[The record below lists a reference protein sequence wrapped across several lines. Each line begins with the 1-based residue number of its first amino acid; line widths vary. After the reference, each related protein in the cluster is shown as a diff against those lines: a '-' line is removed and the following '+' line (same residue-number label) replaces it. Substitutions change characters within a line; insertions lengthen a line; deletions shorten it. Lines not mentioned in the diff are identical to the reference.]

1 MSTEALKKS
10 GSKEAKNS
18 KSGFSKWIVD
28 NVIYLVLIL
37 LVVGIVVASPDFLS
51 MTNLI
56 NILSQASSRVIIALG
71 VAGILILAGTDLSAG
86 RMVGLAA
93 VVSASML
100 QASDYA
106 YKMYPHLHELPLF
119 VPIIIAMLATGFI
132 SAISGVI
139 VAKFH
144 VPPFIATLGMMI
156 VVYGTSSIYF
166 DRPPYGAQPIGGLSE
181 KFTTFAQR
189 GIKLGQYEFPYLIFY
204 AIIVSLIIWVIWNK
218 TQLGKNMYAIGGN
231 PEAAKVSGVN
241 VAKNII
247 IIYMIAGLLYGFTGV
262 LEAGRVGSAT
272 NNTGNMYEMD
282 AIAAC
287 VVGGVSLTGGI
298 GTVPGIVTGVLIFQV
313 INYGL
318 AFLGVSPYIQFI
330 VKGLII
336 IVAVAFDMRKHA
348 KKK

>member
-1 MSTEALKKS
+1 MNNQVSQKTTV
-10 GSKEAKNS
+10 
-18 KSGFSKWIVD
+18 SKWLFN
-28 NVIYLVLIL
+28 NVIYVFLIL
-37 LVVGIVVASPDFLS
+37 LVVGIVIASPDFLS
-51 MTNLI
+51 VTNLI
-56 NILSQASSRVIIALG
+56 NILSQSSSRIIIALG
-71 VAGILILAGTDLSAG
+71 MAGILITAGTDLSAG

-93 VVSASML
+93 VVSASLL

-119 VPIIIAMLATGFI
+119 VPILIAMAITGI
-132 SAISGVI
+132 IGVLNGVI
-139 VAKFH
+139 VSKFH

-156 VVYGTSSIYF
+156 GVYGITSIYF
-166 DRPPYGAQPIGGLSE
+166 DRPPYGAQPIGGLSQ

-189 GIKLGQYEFPYLIFY
+189 GIPIGQYEIPYLVLY
-204 AIIVSLIIWVIWNK
+204 AIIVTAIIWVVWNK
-218 TQLGKNMYAIGGN
+218 TTLGKNMYAIGGN

-241 VAKNII
+241 VARNII
-247 IIYMIAGLLYGFTGV
+247 IIYMIAGILYGFSGT

-272 NNTGNMYEMD
+272 NNTGNMYELD

-287 VVGGVSLTGGI
+287 VVGGVSLSGGI
-298 GTVPGIVTGVLIFQV
+298 GTVPGVITGVLIFQI

-330 VKGLII
+330 VKGAII

>member
-1 MSTEALKKS
+1 MNTQASKKS
-10 GSKEAKNS
+10 SISK
-18 KSGFSKWIVD
+18 FIVD
-28 NVIYLVLIL
+28 YLIYIVLVL
-37 LVVGIVVASPDFLS
+37 LVIGIVIASPDFLS
-51 MTNLI
+51 VTNLI
-56 NILSQASSRVIIALG
+56 NILSQSSSRIIIALG
-71 VAGILILAGTDLSAG
+71 VAGILITAGTDLSAG

-93 VVSASML
+93 VISASML

-106 YKMYPHLHELPLF
+106 YKMYPNLAELPLI
-119 VPIIIAMLATGFI
+119 VPILIAMIATGIMGALNGFI
-132 SAISGVI
+132 VS
-139 VAKFH
+139 KFH

-156 VVYGTSSIYF
+156 GIYGISSMYF

-181 KFTTFAQR
+181 SFTTFAQR
-189 GIKLGQYEFPYLIFY
+189 GIHIGNYEFPYLILY
-204 AIIVSLIIWVIWNK
+204 AIVISVIMWVVWNK
-218 TQLGKNMYAIGGN
+218 TKLGKNMYAIGGN

-241 VAKNII
+241 VARNLI
-247 IIYMIAGLLYGFTGV
+247 IIYTIAGLLYGFSGT

-272 NNTGNMYEMD
+272 NNTGNMYELD

-287 VVGGVSLTGGI
+287 VVGGVSLSGGI
-298 GTVPGIVTGVLIFQV
+298 GTVPGVIVGVLIFQI

-336 IVAVAFDMRKHA
+336 VVAVAFDMRKHA

>member
-1 MSTEALKKS
+1 MNTKAS
-10 GSKEAKNS
+10 GKPN
-18 KSGFSKWIVD
+18 FSKWIVD

-37 LVVGIVVASPDFLS
+37 LVVGIIIASPDFLS

-56 NILSQASSRVIIALG
+56 NILAQSSSRIIIALG
-71 VAGILILAGTDLSAG
+71 VAGILITAGTDLSAG
-86 RMVGLAA
+86 RMVGLSA
-93 VVSASML
+93 VISASLL

-106 YKMYPHLHELPLF
+106 YKMYPNLPELPLF
-119 VPIIIAMLATGFI
+119 VPILIAMAATGLI
-132 SAISGVI
+132 AAINGVI
-139 VAKFH
+139 VAKLH

-156 VVYGTSSIYF
+156 GVYGLTSIYF
-166 DRPPYGAQPIGGLSE
+166 DRPPYGASPIGGLSS
-181 KFTTFAQR
+181 KFTTFAQH
-189 GIKLGQYEFPYLIFY
+189 GIKIGSYEFPYLILY
-204 AIIVSLIIWVIWNK
+204 AIIVSTVIWFVWNK

-241 VAKNII
+241 VARNLI
-247 IIYMIAGLLYGFTGV
+247 IIYIIAGLLYGLTGT

-272 NNTGNMYEMD
+272 NNTGNMYELD

-287 VVGGVSLTGGI
+287 VVGGVSLSGGI
-298 GTVPGIVTGVLIFQV
+298 GTVAGVVTGVLIFTV

-318 AFLGVSPYIQFI
+318 AFLGVSPYIQYI

-336 IVAVAFDMRKHA
+336 VVAVAFDMRKHA

>member
-1 MSTEALKKS
+1 MEKVASQ
-10 GSKEAKNS
+10 KNNI
-18 KSGFSKWIVD
+18 SKWLVD
-28 NVIYLVLIL
+28 NVIYVVLVL
-37 LVVGIVVASPDFLS
+37 LVIGIVIASPDFLS
-51 MTNLI
+51 VTNFL
-56 NILSQASSRVIIALG
+56 NIISQSSSRIIIALG

-86 RMVGLAA
+86 RMVGMAA
-93 VVSASML
+93 VVSASLL
-100 QASDYA
+100 QAGDYA
-106 YKMYPHLHELPLF
+106 YKMYPDLPELPLI
-119 VPIIIAMLATGFI
+119 VPIIIAMVVTGILGTLNGF
-132 SAISGVI
+132 I

-144 VPPFIATLGMMI
+144 VPPFIATLGSMI
-156 VVYGTSSIYF
+156 GIYGLTSIYF

-181 KFTTFAQR
+181 SFTTFAQR
-189 GIKLGQYEFPYLIFY
+189 GIPIGEYELPYLVIY
-204 AIIVSLIIWVIWNK
+204 AIITSIIIWIIWNK

-247 IIYMIAGLLYGFTGV
+247 IIYMIAGLLYGFAGT

-272 NNTGNMYEMD
+272 NNTGNMYELD

-287 VVGGVSLTGGI
+287 VVGGVSLSGGI
-298 GTVPGIVTGVLIFQV
+298 GTVPGIITGVLIFQI

>member
-1 MSTEALKKS
+1 MNKAEKRFDA
-10 GSKEAKNS
+10 AK
-18 KSGFSKWIVD
+18 WLVD
-28 NVIYLVLIL
+28 NVIYVVLVL
-37 LVVGIVVASPDFLS
+37 LVIGIIIASPDFLS
-51 MTNLI
+51 ITNFI
-56 NILSQASSRVIIALG
+56 NILSQSSSRIIIALG
-71 VAGILILAGTDLSAG
+71 VAGILITAGTDLSAG
-86 RMVGLAA
+86 RLVGLAA

-106 YKMYPHLHELPLF
+106 YKMYPNLAELPII
-119 VPIIIAMLATGFI
+119 VPILIAMAVTGLFG
-132 SAISGVI
+132 ALNGVI
-139 VAKFH
+139 VSKFH

-156 VVYGTSSIYF
+156 GVYGVTSIYF
-166 DRPPYGAQPIGGLSE
+166 DRPPYGAQPIGGLSQS
-181 KFTTFAQR
+181 FTTFAQR
-189 GIKLGQYEFPYLIFY
+189 GIPIGQYELPYLVIY
-204 AIIVSLIIWVIWNK
+204 AAIVSIIIWVIWNK

-241 VAKNII
+241 VARNII
-247 IIYMIAGLLYGFTGV
+247 LIYLIAGLLYGFSGT

-272 NNTGNMYEMD
+272 NNTGNMYELD

-287 VVGGVSLTGGI
+287 VVGGVSLSGGI
-298 GTVPGIVTGVLIFQV
+298 GTVPGVITGVLIFQI

-330 VKGLII
+330 VKGAII

>member
-1 MSTEALKKS
+1 MNKAEKRFDA
-10 GSKEAKNS
+10 AK
-18 KSGFSKWIVD
+18 WLVD
-28 NVIYLVLIL
+28 NVIYVVLVL
-37 LVVGIVVASPDFLS
+37 LVIGIIIASPDFLS
-51 MTNLI
+51 ITNFI
-56 NILSQASSRVIIALG
+56 NILSQSSSRIIIALG
-71 VAGILILAGTDLSAG
+71 VAGILITAGTDLSAG
-86 RMVGLAA
+86 RLVGLAA

-106 YKMYPHLHELPLF
+106 YKMYPNLAELPII
-119 VPIIIAMLATGFI
+119 VPILIAMAVTGLFG
-132 SAISGVI
+132 ALNGVI
-139 VAKFH
+139 VSKFH

-156 VVYGTSSIYF
+156 GVYGVTSIYF
-166 DRPPYGAQPIGGLSE
+166 DRPPYGAQPIGGLSQS
-181 KFTTFAQR
+181 FTTFAQR
-189 GIKLGQYEFPYLIFY
+189 GIPIGQYELPYLVIY
-204 AIIVSLIIWVIWNK
+204 AAVVSIIIWVIWNK

-241 VAKNII
+241 VARNII
-247 IIYMIAGLLYGFTGV
+247 LIYLIAGLLYGFSGT

-272 NNTGNMYEMD
+272 NNTGNMYELD

-287 VVGGVSLTGGI
+287 VVGGVSLSGGI
-298 GTVPGIVTGVLIFQV
+298 GTVPGVITGVLIFQI

-330 VKGLII
+330 VKGAII

>member
-1 MSTEALKKS
+1 MATKRS
-10 GSKEAKNS
+10 NI
-18 KSGFSKWIVD
+18 SKWLFD
-28 NVIYLVLIL
+28 NVIYVFLVL
-37 LVVGIVVASPDFLS
+37 LVIGIVIASPDFLS

-56 NILSQASSRVIIALG
+56 NILSQSSSRIIIALG
-71 VAGILILAGTDLSAG
+71 MAGILITAGTDLSAG

-93 VVSASML
+93 VVSASLL

-106 YKMYPHLHELPLF
+106 YKMYPHLAELPLI
-119 VPIIIAMLATGFI
+119 VPILVAMAVTGLI
-132 SAISGVI
+132 GAVNGVI
-139 VAKFH
+139 VSKLH

-156 VVYGTSSIYF
+156 GVYGITSIYF
-166 DRPPYGAQPIGGLSE
+166 DRPPYGAQPIGGLSQT
-181 KFTTFAQR
+181 FTTFAQR
-189 GIKLGQYEFPYLIFY
+189 GIPIGQYEIPYLLLY
-204 AIIVSLIIWVIWNK
+204 AIIASILIWVMWNK

-241 VAKNII
+241 VARNII
-247 IIYMIAGLLYGFTGV
+247 IIYMIAGLLYGFSGT

-272 NNTGNMYEMD
+272 NNTGNMYELD

-287 VVGGVSLTGGI
+287 VVGGVSLSGGI
-298 GTVPGIVTGVLIFQV
+298 GTVPGVITGVLIFQV

-318 AFLGVSPYIQFI
+318 AFLGVSPYIQYI

-336 IVAVAFDMRKHA
+336 VVAVAFDMRKHA

>member
-1 MSTEALKKS
+1 MNNSASQKS
-10 GSKEAKNS
+10 KVT
-18 KSGFSKWIVD
+18 KWLFD
-28 NVIYLVLIL
+28 NVIYVFLIL
-37 LVVGIVVASPDFLS
+37 LVIGIVIASPDFLS
-51 MTNLI
+51 VTNFI
-56 NILSQASSRVIIALG
+56 NILSQSSSRIIIALG
-71 VAGILILAGTDLSAG
+71 MAGILITAGTDLSAG

-93 VVSASML
+93 VVSASLL

-106 YKMYPHLHELPLF
+106 YKMYPHLHELPLI
-119 VPIIIAMLATGFI
+119 VPILIAMIATGFI
-132 SAISGVI
+132 GVINGVI
-139 VAKFH
+139 VSKLH

-156 VVYGTSSIYF
+156 TVYGLTSIYF
-166 DRPPYGAQPIGGLSE
+166 DRPPYGAQPIGGLSQS
-181 KFTTFAQR
+181 FTTFAQK
-189 GIKLGQYEFPYLIFY
+189 GIPIGQYQIPYLVLY
-204 AIIVSLIIWVIWNK
+204 AIVATILIWVIWNK

-247 IIYMIAGLLYGFTGV
+247 IIYMIAGLLYGFSGT

-272 NNTGNMYEMD
+272 NNTGNMYELD

-287 VVGGVSLTGGI
+287 VVGGVSLSGGI
-298 GTVPGIVTGVLIFQV
+298 GTVPGVITGVLIFQI

-330 VKGLII
+330 VKGAII

>member
-1 MSTEALKKS
+1 MNTEATKKS
-10 GSKEAKNS
+10 NVV
-18 KSGFSKWIVD
+18 KWLFD
-28 NVIYLVLIL
+28 NVIYVFLIL
-37 LVVGIVVASPDFLS
+37 LVIGIVIASPDFLS

-56 NILSQASSRVIIALG
+56 NILSQSSSRIIIALG
-71 VAGILILAGTDLSAG
+71 IAGILILGGTDLSAG

-93 VVSASML
+93 VVSASLL
-100 QASDYA
+100 QAGDYA
-106 YKMYPHLHELPLF
+106 YKMYPNLPELPL
-119 VPIIIAMLATGFI
+119 VIPILIAMAVTGLFGTLNGFI
-132 SAISGVI
+132 VS
-139 VAKFH
+139 KFH

-156 VVYGTSSIYF
+156 GVYGVTSIYF

-181 KFTTFAQR
+181 SFTTFAQK
-189 GIKLGQYEFPYLIFY
+189 GIKLGGYEFPYLILY
-204 AIIVSLIIWVIWNK
+204 AIVFSIIIWVVWNK

-231 PEAAKVSGVN
+231 AEAAKVSGVN

-247 IIYMIAGLLYGFTGV
+247 IIYMIAGLLYGFSGT

-272 NNTGNMYEMD
+272 NNTGNMYELD

-287 VVGGVSLTGGI
+287 VVGGVSLSGGI
-298 GTVPGIVTGVLIFQV
+298 GTVPGVITGVLIFQV

-330 VKGLII
+330 VKGAII

>member
-1 MSTEALKKS
+1 MATKRS
-10 GSKEAKNS
+10 NI
-18 KSGFSKWIVD
+18 SKWLFD
-28 NVIYLVLIL
+28 NVIYVFLVL
-37 LVVGIVVASPDFLS
+37 LVIGIVVASPDFLS

-56 NILSQASSRVIIALG
+56 NILSQSSSRIIIALG
-71 VAGILILAGTDLSAG
+71 MAGILITAGTDLSAG

-93 VVSASML
+93 VVSASLL

-106 YKMYPHLHELPLF
+106 YKMYPHLAELPLI
-119 VPIIIAMLATGFI
+119 VPILVAMAVTGLI
-132 SAISGVI
+132 GAVNGVI
-139 VAKFH
+139 VSKLH

-156 VVYGTSSIYF
+156 GVYGITSIYF
-166 DRPPYGAQPIGGLSE
+166 DRPPYGAQPIGGLSQT
-181 KFTTFAQR
+181 FTTFAQR
-189 GIKLGQYEFPYLIFY
+189 GIPIGQYEIPYLLLY
-204 AIIVSLIIWVIWNK
+204 AIIASILIWVMWNK

-241 VAKNII
+241 VARNII
-247 IIYMIAGLLYGFTGV
+247 IIYMIAGLLYGFSGT

-272 NNTGNMYEMD
+272 NNTGNMYELD

-287 VVGGVSLTGGI
+287 VVGGVSLSGGI
-298 GTVPGIVTGVLIFQV
+298 GTVPGVITGVLIFQV

-318 AFLGVSPYIQFI
+318 AFLGVSPYIQYI

-336 IVAVAFDMRKHA
+336 VVAVAFDMRKHA

>member
-1 MSTEALKKS
+1 MNNQASQKP
-10 GSKEAKNS
+10 NI
-18 KSGFSKWIVD
+18 SKWLFE
-28 NVIYLVLIL
+28 NVIYVFLVLLI
-37 LVVGIVVASPDFLS
+37 VGIVIASPDFLS
-51 MTNLI
+51 VTNLI
-56 NILSQASSRVIIALG
+56 NILSQSSSRIIIALG
-71 VAGILILAGTDLSAG
+71 MAGILITAGTDLSAG

-93 VVSASML
+93 VISASLL

-106 YKMYPHLHELPLF
+106 YKMYPHLVQLPLF
-119 VPIIIAMLATGFI
+119 VPILIAMAVTGLI
-132 SAISGVI
+132 GVVNGLI
-139 VAKFH
+139 VSKLH

-156 VVYGTSSIYF
+156 GVYGITSIYF
-166 DRPPYGAQPIGGLSE
+166 DRPPYGAQPIGGLNQS
-181 KFTTFAQR
+181 FTTFAQR
-189 GIKLGQYEFPYLIFY
+189 GIPVGSYEIPYLVLY
-204 AIIVSLIIWVIWNK
+204 AIITTVIIWVIWNK

-247 IIYMIAGLLYGFTGV
+247 IIYMIAGLLYGFSGT

-272 NNTGNMYEMD
+272 NNTGNMYELD

-287 VVGGVSLTGGI
+287 VVGGVSLSGGI
-298 GTVPGIVTGVLIFQV
+298 GTVPGVITGVLIFQV

-330 VKGLII
+330 VKGAII

>member
-1 MSTEALKKS
+1 MNTQATKKT
-10 GSKEAKNS
+10 NIT
-18 KSGFSKWIVD
+18 KWLFD
-28 NVIYLVLIL
+28 NVIYVFLIL
-37 LVVGIVVASPDFLS
+37 LVIGIVIASPDFLS

-56 NILSQASSRVIIALG
+56 NILTQSSSRIIIALG
-71 VAGILILAGTDLSAG
+71 IAGILILGGTDLSAG

-93 VVSASML
+93 VVSASLL
-100 QASDYA
+100 QAGDYA
-106 YKMYPHLHELPLF
+106 YKMYPNLPELPLF
-119 VPIIIAMLATGFI
+119 VPIIIAMVVTGLFGTLN
-132 SAISGVI
+132 GVI
-139 VAKFH
+139 VSKFH

-156 VVYGTSSIYF
+156 GVYGVTSIYF

-181 KFTTFAQR
+181 SFTTFAQK
-189 GIKLGQYEFPYLIFY
+189 GIKVGQFEFPYLIFY
-204 AIIVSLIIWVIWNK
+204 AIIFSIVIWVVWNK

-231 PEAAKVSGVN
+231 SEAAKVSGVN

-247 IIYMIAGLLYGFTGV
+247 IIYMIAGLLYGFSGT

-272 NNTGNMYEMD
+272 NNTGNMYELD

-287 VVGGVSLTGGI
+287 VVGGVSLSGGI
-298 GTVPGIVTGVLIFQV
+298 GTVPGVITGVLIFQV

-330 VKGLII
+330 VKGAII

>member
-1 MSTEALKKS
+1 MNTQDTKKS
-10 GSKEAKNS
+10 AIV
-18 KSGFSKWIVD
+18 KWLFN
-28 NVIYLVLIL
+28 NVIYVFLVL
-37 LVVGIVVASPDFLS
+37 LVIGIVIASPDFLS

-56 NILSQASSRVIIALG
+56 NILSQSSSRVIIALG
-71 VAGILILAGTDLSAG
+71 IAGILILGGTDLSAG

-93 VVSASML
+93 VVSASLL
-100 QASDYA
+100 QAGDYA
-106 YKMYPHLHELPLF
+106 YKMYPNLPELPLF
-119 VPIIIAMLATGFI
+119 VPIIIAMLVTGLF
-132 SAISGVI
+132 GTLNGWI
-139 VAKFH
+139 VSKFH

-156 VVYGTSSIYF
+156 GVYGVTSIYF

-181 KFTTFAQR
+181 AFTTFAQK
-189 GIKLGQYEFPYLIFY
+189 GIKIGQYEFPYLIIY
-204 AIIVSLIIWVIWNK
+204 ALIVSGIIWVIWNK

-231 PEAAKVSGVN
+231 SEAAKVSGVN

-247 IIYMIAGLLYGFTGV
+247 IIYMIAGLLYGFAGT

-272 NNTGNMYEMD
+272 NNTGNMYELD
-282 AIAAC
+282 AIAAA
-287 VVGGVSLTGGI
+287 VVGGVSLSGGI
-298 GTVPGIVTGVLIFQV
+298 GTVPGVITGVLIFQI

-330 VKGLII
+330 VKGAII

>member
-1 MSTEALKKS
+1 MNKAEKRFDA
-10 GSKEAKNS
+10 AK
-18 KSGFSKWIVD
+18 WLVD
-28 NVIYLVLIL
+28 NVIYVVLVL
-37 LVVGIVVASPDFLS
+37 LVIGIIIASPDFLS
-51 MTNLI
+51 ITNFI
-56 NILSQASSRVIIALG
+56 NILSQSSSRIIIALG
-71 VAGILILAGTDLSAG
+71 VAGILITAGTDLSAG
-86 RMVGLAA
+86 RLVGLAA

-106 YKMYPHLHELPLF
+106 YKMYPNLAELPII
-119 VPIIIAMLATGFI
+119 VPILIAMAVTGLFG
-132 SAISGVI
+132 ALNGVI
-139 VAKFH
+139 VSKFH

-156 VVYGTSSIYF
+156 GVYGVTSIYF
-166 DRPPYGAQPIGGLSE
+166 DRPPYGAQPIGGLSQS
-181 KFTTFAQR
+181 FTTFAQR
-189 GIKLGQYEFPYLIFY
+189 GIPIGQYELPYLVIY
-204 AIIVSLIIWVIWNK
+204 AAVVSLIIWVIWNK

-241 VAKNII
+241 VARNII
-247 IIYMIAGLLYGFTGV
+247 LIYLIAGLLYGFSGT

-272 NNTGNMYEMD
+272 NNTGNMYELD

-287 VVGGVSLTGGI
+287 VVGGVSLSGGI
-298 GTVPGIVTGVLIFQV
+298 GTVPGVITGVLIFQI

-330 VKGLII
+330 VKGAII

>member
-1 MSTEALKKS
+1 MNNSASQKS
-10 GSKEAKNS
+10 KVT
-18 KSGFSKWIVD
+18 KWLFD
-28 NVIYLVLIL
+28 NVIYVFLIL
-37 LVVGIVVASPDFLS
+37 LVIGIVIASPDFLS
-51 MTNLI
+51 VTNFI
-56 NILSQASSRVIIALG
+56 NILSQSSSRIIIALG
-71 VAGILILAGTDLSAG
+71 MAGILITAGTDLSAG

-93 VVSASML
+93 VVSASLL

-106 YKMYPHLHELPLF
+106 YKMYPHLHELPLI
-119 VPIIIAMLATGFI
+119 VPILIAMIATGFI
-132 SAISGVI
+132 GVINGVI
-139 VAKFH
+139 VSKLH

-156 VVYGTSSIYF
+156 TVYGLTSIYF
-166 DRPPYGAQPIGGLSE
+166 DRPPYGAQPIGGLSQS
-181 KFTTFAQR
+181 FTTFAQK
-189 GIKLGQYEFPYLIFY
+189 GIPIGQYQIPYLVLY
-204 AIIVSLIIWVIWNK
+204 AIVAIILIWVIWNK

-247 IIYMIAGLLYGFTGV
+247 IIYMIAGLLYGFSGT

-272 NNTGNMYEMD
+272 NNTGNMYELD

-287 VVGGVSLTGGI
+287 VVGGVSLSGGI
-298 GTVPGIVTGVLIFQV
+298 GTVPGVITGVLIFQI

-330 VKGLII
+330 VKGAII

>member
-1 MSTEALKKS
+1 MNTQATKKS
-10 GSKEAKNS
+10 SIV
-18 KSGFSKWIVD
+18 KWLFD
-28 NVIYLVLIL
+28 NVIYVFLIL
-37 LVVGIVVASPDFLS
+37 LVIGIVIASPDFLS

-56 NILSQASSRVIIALG
+56 NILSQSSSRIIIALG
-71 VAGILILAGTDLSAG
+71 IAGILILGGTDLSAG

-93 VVSASML
+93 VVSASLL
-100 QASDYA
+100 QAGDYA
-106 YKMYPHLHELPLF
+106 YKMYPNLPELPLF
-119 VPIIIAMLATGFI
+119 VPIIIAMLVTGLFGTLNGFI
-132 SAISGVI
+132 VS
-139 VAKFH
+139 KFH

-156 VVYGTSSIYF
+156 GVYGITSIYF

-181 KFTTFAQR
+181 SFTTFAQK
-189 GIKLGQYEFPYLIFY
+189 GIKLGQYEFPYLILY
-204 AIIVSLIIWVIWNK
+204 AIAFSVVIWVVWNK

-231 PEAAKVSGVN
+231 AEAAKVSGVN

-247 IIYMIAGLLYGFTGV
+247 IIYMIAGLLYGFSGT

-272 NNTGNMYEMD
+272 NNTGNMYELD

-287 VVGGVSLTGGI
+287 VVGGVSLSGGI
-298 GTVPGIVTGVLIFQV
+298 GTVPGVITGVLIFQV

-330 VKGLII
+330 VKGAII

>member
-1 MSTEALKKS
+1 MNTEVS
-10 GSKEAKNS
+10 NKN
-18 KSGFSKWIVD
+18 KLSKWLVE
-28 NVIYLVLIL
+28 NVIYAVLIL
-37 LVVGIVVASPDFLS
+37 LVVVIVIASPDFLS
-51 MTNLI
+51 LTNLL
-56 NILSQASSRVIIALG
+56 NILSQSSSRIIIALG
-71 VAGILILAGTDLSAG
+71 IAGILITAGTDLSAG

-93 VVSASML
+93 VISASLL

-106 YKMYPHLHELPLF
+106 YKMYPNLVELPLF
-119 VPIIIAMLATGFI
+119 VPILIAMSITGLLGALNGFVV
-132 SAISGVI
+132 S
-139 VAKFH
+139 KLH

-156 VVYGTSSIYF
+156 GIYGLTSIYF

-181 KFTTFAQR
+181 SFRTFAQR
-189 GIKLGQYEFPYLIFY
+189 GIPVGEYEIPYLIFY
-204 AIIVSLIIWVIWNK
+204 AIIASFIIWIVWNK

-241 VAKNII
+241 VAKNMI
-247 IIYMIAGLLYGFTGV
+247 IIYAIAGLLYGFAGT

-272 NNTGNMYEMD
+272 NNTGNMYELD

-287 VVGGVSLTGGI
+287 VVGGVSLAGGI
-298 GTVPGIVTGVLIFQV
+298 GRVSGVITGVLIFQI